1 MNLAEQLPEAWLE
14 PLTERLKPETLPR
27 IAAFLAAEQAA
38 GHRVFPPESRRFAAM
53 EEVPP
58 ERVRVVI
65 LGQDPYHDDGQ
76 AHGLAFSV
84 PDGVKPPPSLR
95 NIFRELADDVA
106 CPEPSGGNLSSWAEQ
121 GVLMLN
127 TVLSVRAHEPNSHRD
142 CGWLDFT
149 DAAIRAIAAM
159 PQPKVFI
166 LWGAPA
172 QTKRRWVDESRDAVI
187 ASAHPS
193 PLSAY
198 RGFFGSRPFSRANA
212 FLRSR
217 GAPEID
223 WNPERSL
230 F

>member
-1 MNLAEQLPEAWLE
+1 MSLASQLPRAWRE
-14 PLTERLKPETLPR
+14 PLLERLGSDILSGIGEFLETERE
-27 IAAFLAAEQAA
+27 A
-38 GHRVFPPESRRFAAM
+38 GRKVFPPESGRFAAL
-53 EEVPP
+53 EAVPP
-58 ERVRVVI
+58 EKVKVVI

-84 PDGVKPPPSLR
+84 PDGVKLPPSLR
-95 NIFRELADDVA
+95 NIFKELADDLGCA
-106 CPEPSGGNLSSWAEQ
+106 APSGGNLSGWARQ

-142 CGWLDFT
+142 CGWLEFT
-149 DAAIRAIAAM
+149 DAAVRAVAAT

-172 QTKRRWVDESRDAVI
+172 QAKRHWVDESRDEVI

-212 FLRSR
+212 FLRGR
-217 GAPEID
+217 GVEVID